1 MNLKDADKHI
11 LNETYSVL
19 FRIEKWI
26 VFVKSAASNITFVNF
41 FKLRIGKFL
50 QPRSLKAIRALA
62 KNYSFLIFFLH
73 AHTKFFIY
81 FKNNFLF
88 SILH

>member
-11 LNETYSVL
+11 LNEMDSVL
-19 FRIEKWI
+19 FRKEKQI
-26 VFVKSAASNITFVNF
+26 VFVKLAASNITFVNF
-41 FKLRIGKFL
+41 FKLRIVKFL

-62 KNYSFLIFFLH
+62 KTIVFPIILH